1 MATKYHG
8 HDRAPLE
15 GRARLVFENLG
26 YSVRYDGDALKA
38 ERDGKTVRVV
48 TVDGDE
54 PPSLER
60 KDIDKY
66 CLVADGDKAE
76 SLKQS
81 ADGTAPSG
89 TDLAVIGLEGDD
101 YFVA

>member
-1 MATKYHG
+1 MATKH
-8 HDRAPLE
+8 HSHERPPLE

-26 YSVRYDGDALKA
+26 YSVRYDGDALRA

-48 TVDGDE
+48 TVEGDE
-54 PPSLER
+54 PPSIQR
-60 KDIDKY
+60 KDVDKY
-66 CLVADGDKAE
+66 CLVADGDEAE

-81 ADGTAPSG
+81 ADGEAPAG
-89 TDLAVIGLEGDD
+89 TELAVIGLEGDD